1 MSELN
6 LTGRADLHIHTTASD
21 GIHTVRQVLEH
32 ITRMGSLDV
41 IAITDHDCLDA
52 SLWAYQQRHQYPFDI
67 VPGLEVTSVDGHV
80 LALWVTSPIPA
91 YLSLQETVAA
101 IHEQDGIAVL
111 AHPLELTI
119 APQTFWRYL
128 TQPEVLLK
136 AGVDAVE
143 VFNAGAFTVG
153 CNQLAKLAYRNKQ
166 IPQLGGSDSHMCATI
181 GRGVTRF
188 RGRTAA
194 ELRESIANG
203 LTSAEGM
210 RWGITAYLRL
220 SRSFIRRKLT
230 EFSTEKQHSVH
241 QTPA

>member
-1 MSELN
+1 MTQLN

-21 GIHTVRQVLEH
+21 GIHPIRQVLEH

-52 SLWAYQQRHQYPFDI
+52 SLWAYHHRHLYPFDI
-67 VPGLEVTSVDGHV
+67 VPGMEVTSIDGHV

-91 YLSLQETVAA
+91 YLSLKETVAA

-119 APQTFWRYL
+119 APHTFWRYL
-128 TQPEVLLK
+128 TRPEVLLN

-153 CNQLAKLAYRNKQ
+153 CNQLMKLAYRRRA
-166 IPQLGGSDSHMCATI
+166 IPQLGNSDSHMCATI
-181 GRGVTRF
+181 GRGITRF
-188 RGRTAA
+188 RGSTAA

-220 SRSFIRRKLT
+220 SRSFIQRKLS
-230 EFSTEKQHSVH
+230 EFSTERQRSVR

>member
-21 GIHTVRQVLEH
+21 GIHMVRQVLEH

-91 YLSLQETVAA
+91 YLSLEETVAA
-101 IHEQDGIAVL
+101 IHDQNGIAVL

-119 APQTFWRYL
+119 APHTFWRYL
-128 TQPEVLLK
+128 TQPEVLLN

-181 GRGVTRF
+181 GSGVTRF

-230 EFSTEKQHSVH
+230 EFSTEKQRSVH